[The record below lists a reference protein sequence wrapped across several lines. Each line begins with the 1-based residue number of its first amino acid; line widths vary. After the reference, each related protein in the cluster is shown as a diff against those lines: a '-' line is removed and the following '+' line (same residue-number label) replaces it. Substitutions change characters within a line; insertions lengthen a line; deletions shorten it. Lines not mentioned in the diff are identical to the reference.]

1 MEGPVVAHHMRE
13 FESGA
18 NRSEVAGKPDY
29 EGYLSPLVIERYGRY
44 MLSHQDTPAGLRASD
59 NWQLGIPQS
68 EYLKSA
74 QRHNLDLWLL
84 HRGYRG
90 IYTQDKEEALCG
102 ILFNAMGYLHEILNA
117 KDALYAPLNK

>member
-1 MEGPVVAHHMRE
+1 MAHVRQ
-13 FESGA
+13 FDTGA
-18 NRSEVAGKPDY
+18 TRDPDASKPDY

-44 MLSHQDTPAGLRASD
+44 MLSHQETPAGPRASD
-59 NWQLGIPQS
+59 NWQLGIPQA

-90 IYTQDKEEALCG
+90 VYTQDVQDALCAL
-102 ILFNAMGYLHEILNA
+102 LFNISGYLHEELKA
-117 KDALYAPLNK
+117 VKSVRAVMDRSSEPD